1 MSTRAYLGPLALLTL
16 LTTVAGVALAQGPT
30 LSAPPIVG
38 RWDLTVHGARG
49 DYPSWLE
56 VWTSGNVHLVGQFVG
71 SGGSARPVS
80 LVEFADGKVRFSIPP
95 QWDKRPDNETYEAT
109 LSGDTLEGWTTDRT
123 GKRLTFIGKR
133 APSLARTGTPTWG
146 DPVKLT
152 TRSSWREPAKGW
164 TISDDGVLASLGK
177 ADNLVSTQS
186 FNDFTLHAE
195 FRLPKGSNSGIYLR
209 GRYEAQIEDS
219 DALEPPLNHIGGIYG
234 FLAPTWDVRRQPG
247 EWQTFDITLVG
258 RIVTVESNGR
268 RSSPSARFPA
278 SRAGQL
284 TARRHCRPGPLMLE
298 QGDHDAIQDRNI
310 TIRPA
315 R

>member
-1 MSTRAYLGPLALLTL
+1 MATRAYLGPFALLTL
-16 LTTVAGVALAQGPT
+16 LTTVAGVGLAQGPT

-56 VWTSGNVHLVGQFVG
+56 VWTSGNVRLAGQFVG
-71 SGGSARPVS
+71 RGGSARPVS
-80 LVEFADGKVRFSIPP
+80 LVEFAEGKVRFSIPP
-95 QWDKRPDNETYEAT
+95 QWDRRPDNETYEAT
-109 LSGDTLEGWTTDRT
+109 LNGDTLEGWTTDST
-123 GKRLTFIGKR
+123 GKRLTFSGKR

-152 TRSSWREPAKGW
+152 TRASWREAKGW

-234 FLAPTWDVRRQPG
+234 FLAPTWDARRQPG

-258 RIVTVESNGR
+258 RIVTVEFNGR
-268 RSSPSARFPA
+268 RVICDREVPGITGGAIDSDEA
-278 SRAGQL
+278 S
-284 TARRHCRPGPLMLE
+284 PGPIML
-298 QGDHDAIQDRNI
+298 QGDHGAIEYRNI
-310 TIRPA
+310 TVRPA

>member
-1 MSTRAYLGPLALLTL
+1 MFTRAHLGPLALLTL
-16 LTTVAGVALAQGPT
+16 LTTGAGVALAQAPT

-56 VWTSGNVHLVGQFVG
+56 VWTSGNEHLVGQFVG

-152 TRSSWREPAKGW
+152 TRSSWREAKGW

-186 FNDFTLHAE
+186 LQRLHAPRRVPPAE
-195 FRLPKGSNSGIYLR
+195 RQQQRHLPPRPLR
-209 GRYEAQIEDS
+209 GADRGQRCPRAAAQS
-219 DALEPPLNHIGGIYG
+219 H
-234 FLAPTWDVRRQPG
+234 RRDLRVPG
-247 EWQTFDITLVG
+247 AHVG
-258 RIVTVESNGR
+258 RAASAGR
-268 RSSPSARFPA
+268 VADLRYHPGRPHRDRGVQRPARHHRA
-278 SRAGQL
+278 RDSRHHGRGDRQRRGIAG
-284 TARRHCRPGPLMLE
+284 PIML
-298 QGDHDAIQDRNI
+298 QGDHGAIEYRNI

>member
-1 MSTRAYLGPLALLTL
+1 MSTRAYLGPLALVTL
-16 LTTVAGVALAQGPT
+16 LTTGAGVVLAQAPT
-30 LSAPPIVG
+30 LSAPAIVG

-56 VWTSGNVHLVGQFVG
+56 VWTSGNEHLVGQFVG

-123 GKRLTFIGKR
+123 GKRLTFNGKR

-146 DPVKLT
+146 DPMKLT
-152 TRSSWREPAKGW
+152 SRSSWREAKGW
-164 TISDDGVLASLGK
+164 TVSEDGLLASTGK
-177 ADNLVSTQS
+177 AENLVSTQT

-219 DALEPPLNHIGGIYG
+219 DAAEPPLNHIGGIYG
-234 FLAPTWDVRRQPG
+234 FLAPTWDARRQPG

-258 RIVTVESNGR
+258 RIVTVEFNGR
-268 RSSPSARFPA
+268 RVITEREIPGITGGAIDSDEGS
-278 SRAGQL
+278 
-284 TARRHCRPGPLMLE
+284 PGPIML
-298 QGDHDAIQDRNI
+298 QGDHGAIEYRNI